1 MPQKVFRGLVLVG
14 VLGMMLLFVP
24 AQTKLLRFPDIHQDH
39 VVFCYAG
46 DLWIA
51 GVEGGLARR
60 LTAHPGQELFP
71 KFSPDGR
78 HIAFTGQY
86 DGDEQIYVMPAEG
99 GIPQQLTFY
108 PARGPLPPRW
118 GYDNQVYG
126 WTPDGKKVLFR
137 SLRDGWD
144 LGDSRLYTVPLT
156 GGLPEPLPMPFSGAG
171 DLSPDGRKVIYSPL
185 FRDFRT
191 WKRYEGGW
199 AQDLFIF
206 DMDARTAVNITRDV
220 RSDRDPMWIG
230 DAIYFASDRTGTLN
244 LYRYDPAT
252 KETTRLTEST
262 RWDVRWPSSDGVG
275 QIVYEMNGELQIFDI
290 ASGVSR
296 AISIRVPDD
305 GLAMRPSR
313 ISAARNIEDFGLS
326 PKGERALFTARG
338 DIFSVP
344 AKKGHAR
351 NLTDSSGAHDKLAS
365 WSPDGSKIVFISDR
379 TGEEE
384 LWLINQDGSGE
395 SEQLT
400 FDGKAM
406 RYQPEWSP
414 DGQYI
419 AFSDKDGRLYMLT
432 VADKK
437 VQEVTRDKGGNLRDY
452 TWSPDSGYL
461 AFSLTDPNGFNALH
475 IWSRADGR
483 LQRVTGEHFNER
495 QPVWDPDGAYL
506 YYLADHQFAPQIS
519 RSEWNFATDRMTGI
533 YALALRQD
541 VKHPFPPESDEVTV
555 EKEKEADKDNGK
567 EDKEKADS
575 PKKEEK
581 AEKEEAKKEKT
592 LKIDFEGLAQRVT
605 RIPVDEANYVG
616 LSAVKGHLVY
626 AKTGAPFYGR
636 QSPDQPEILVYN
648 LKDRK
653 EQSLA
658 SGIAGY
664 ALSADGKKILVRQ
677 GRSFNL
683 YDLPPKGKDAK
694 ETVSTAELMVNRVPA
709 EEWSQIFNEV
719 WRRFRDFFYVE
730 NMHGYDWET
739 LREQYTPWLEHVAH
753 RSDLNYVIGEMIAEL
768 NVGHAYIQGGDYDIP
783 DRAPVALPGARFAV
797 DTDSGRYQIAMVFEG
812 ENQEAKYRSP
822 LTEVGVDI
830 KVGDYVL
837 AIDGEDLTV
846 AANPYR
852 LLRNKGNRP
861 VTFTVNDKPTREGAR
876 DVTFVPLTSESS
888 LVYRRWVER
897 CRQQVTEMSNG
908 RVGYLHIPD
917 MGADGSYEFIKWFY
931 PLQRKDGL
939 IIDVRGNGGGN
950 ISAWVIERLQRKLL
964 GTGFGRTSDY
974 VGTYPGAMHYGPK
987 VCLISETSA
996 SDGDIFPYMFR
1007 QAGLGSLIG
1016 KRTWGGVVGITGHGA
1031 LIDGGQ
1037 VFVPEFSS
1045 NDVEGNWAIEGEGV
1059 RPDIEVENNPISLLA
1074 GKDLQLERA
1083 VQEVLELLKSTPHK
1097 LPERPAPPVKTR

>member
-1 MPQKVFRGLVLVG
+1 MPQRLFRGLVLAG
-14 VLGMMLLFVP
+14 VLGMLLLFVS
-24 AQTKLLRFPDIHQDH
+24 AQTKLLRFPDIHGDQ

-86 DGDEQIYVMPAEG
+86 DGDEQIYVMPTEG
-99 GIPQQLTFY
+99 GIPQQVTFY

-126 WTPDGKKVLFR
+126 WTPDGQKVLFR

-144 LGDSRLYTVPLT
+144 LGDSRLYTVPRT

-171 DLSPDGRKVIYSPL
+171 DLSPDGRKVVYSPL

-220 RSDRDPMWIG
+220 RTDRDPMWIG
-230 DAIYFASDRTGTLN
+230 DAVYFASDRTGTLN
-244 LYRYDPAT
+244 LYRYDPAA
-252 KETTRLTEST
+252 KETTQLTEST
-262 RWDVRWPSSDGVG
+262 RWDVRWPSSDGVSR
-275 QIVYEMNGELQIFDI
+275 IVYEMNGELHLYDVT
-290 ASGVSR
+290 AAGST

-305 GLAMRPSR
+305 GLAMRPAR
-313 ISAARNIEDFGLS
+313 ISAARNIEGFGLS
-326 PKGERALFTARG
+326 PQGERALFTARG
-338 DIFSVP
+338 DIFTVP

-365 WSPDGSKIVFISDR
+365 WSPDSSRIVFISDR

-384 LWLINQDGSGE
+384 LWLVNQDGSGE
-395 SEQLT
+395 AEQLT
-400 FDGKAM
+400 FGGQAM

-414 DGQYI
+414 DGKYI

-437 VQEVTRDKGGNLRDY
+437 VQEVARDKGGNLQDY
-452 TWSPDSGYL
+452 AWSPDSGYL
-461 AFSLTDPNGFNALH
+461 AFSLTDPNGFNSLH
-475 IWSRADGR
+475 IWDRAAGE
-483 LQRVTGEHFNER
+483 LHRVTGEHFNER
-495 QPVWDPDGAYL
+495 QPAWDPDGDYL

-519 RSEWNFATDRMTGI
+519 RSEWNYATDRMTGI
-533 YALALRQD
+533 YALALRAD
-541 VKHPFPPESDEVTV
+541 VTHPFPPESDEVTV
-555 EKEKEADKDNGK
+555 KKEKDADKDKGPD
-567 EDKEKADS
+567 EEKAES
-575 PKKEEK
+575 GKKEEK
-581 AEKEEAKKEKT
+581 AGQEKA
-592 LKIDFEGLAQRVT
+592 LKIDFEGLARRVT
-605 RIPVDEANYVG
+605 RVPVDEANYAG

-636 QSPDQPEILVYN
+636 QSPDQPEILVYD
-648 LKDRK
+648 LKARK

-694 ETVSTAELMVNRVPA
+694 ETVTTSELMVNRVPA
-709 EEWSQIFNEV
+709 AEWAQIFNEV

-730 NMHGYDWET
+730 NMHGYDWEA
-739 LREQYTPWLEHVAH
+739 LREQYSPWLEHVAH

-768 NVGHAYIQGGDYDIP
+768 NVGHAYIQGGDYEIP
-783 DRAPVALPGARFAV
+783 DRAPVALPGARFAA
-797 DTDSGRYQIAMVFEG
+797 DAASGRYKIDRIFDG
-812 ENQEAKYRSP
+812 ENQEEKYRSP

-830 KVGDYVL
+830 TVGDYVL

-846 AANPYR
+846 GENPYR
-852 LLRNKGNRP
+852 LLRYKGNRP
-861 VTFTVNDKPTREGAR
+861 VTFTVNDTPTMEGAR
-876 DVTFVPLTSESS
+876 EVTFVPLTSENS
-888 LVYRRWVER
+888 LVYRAWVEG
-897 CRQQVTEMSNG
+897 CRRQVTEMSDG

-931 PLQRKDGL
+931 SLQRKDGL

-950 ISAWVIERLQRKLL
+950 ISAWVIERLQRQLL

-987 VCLISETSA
+987 VCLINETSA

-1007 QAGLGSLIG
+1007 EAGIGPLIG
-1016 KRTWGGVVGITGHGA
+1016 KRTWGGVVGITGHGS

-1045 NDVEGNWAIEGEGV
+1045 NDVEGNWVIEGEGV
-1059 RPDIEVENNPISLLA
+1059 PPDIEVENDPISLLA
-1074 GKDLQLERA
+1074 GQDQQLERA
-1083 VQEVLELLKSTPHK
+1083 VQEVLERLKSTPHQ
-1097 LPERPAPPVKTR
+1097 LPQRPAPPVKTR